1 MSDAHRKAFVAES
14 EEGITELNN
23 ALLDLESDPDDDE
36 AMGSIF
42 RIAHTLKGNASAMGY
57 ESVSEL
63 AHEMEDLLDEVRE
76 GDIEVDIELMDL
88 LFDAVDYL
96 DAMIGDI
103 AEDGETDIDAS
114 GVEADLREK
123 LEPDNGDSGGSGGG
137 DTTEPTDEAK
147 NESADDAAA
156 TETTEDEAE
165 EPDATDETGDKTA
178 EPTTTNDGP
187 APDAT
192 AKSDDI
198 TAGSDDDTAGSDD
211 DTAAGAIDDL
221 PEEIA
226 DTDLETS
233 EAVYR
238 AEVGLSDT
246 EMPGVESIFIM
257 QEIENTYDR
266 IGTNPAQE
274 TIEDGDFEETFDIFV
289 IDISASEIEGVLSE
303 LGKVAFASV
312 SQVTPNVEDP
322 MTVAEAIESDTTTAA
337 AEAAEST
344 GSDSDTETAAD
355 DANEEHDTV
364 KSENEGG
371 SDDGDNA
378 MDGSSDSGDNEDNDG
393 DDGDDGGRS
402 SPDSG
407 GRSGPGSSSSDE
419 TDIQSVRVDVNQLDE
434 LYNLVEQLVT
444 SRIKLRREMEREG
457 IESDNLDELDK
468 ITGNLQDTA
477 MDMRLIPLSKIVD
490 TFPRLVRDVAR
501 ETGKQVNFT
510 VTGED
515 IELDRTILTEI
526 RDPLI
531 HVLRNAV
538 DHGVEPPEEREKE
551 GKDPTGNVSLTATRD
566 RDHVNIEVADDGA
579 GLDTEMLKEK
589 AIEKG
594 VKTESELERME
605 QSDIYDLVFHP
616 GFSTAEEVTD
626 VSGRGV
632 GMDVVHNTVK
642 QLDGTVNV
650 DSELGEGTTVT
661 LRLPVTVAI
670 VKVMFIEVGGTEYGI
685 PVKNIAEVTRA
696 TDIRMTNGDE
706 IINHDDEIY
715 PILRLSDALDEP
727 SSVNGDGMLLRIRGE
742 HRKVALHCNKVIDQE
757 EVVVKP
763 LEGVLSGIPGL
774 SGTAVLGDGDVV
786 AVLDVVTL

>member
-23 ALLDLESDPDDDE
+23 ALLDLEADPDDDE
-36 AMGSIF
+36 AMDSIF
-42 RIAHTLKGNASAMGY
+42 RIAHTLKGNASAMGF

-76 GDIEVDIELMDL
+76 GQIDVDIELMDL
-88 LFDAVDYL
+88 LFDSVDYL
-96 DAMIGDI
+96 DAMVGDI

-123 LEPDNGDSGGSGGG
+123 METGSVGDESDDSETA
-137 DTTEPTDEAK
+137 DDEAA
-147 NESADDAAA
+147 ESTDDASEETDAETTDDEVATDDKVATDDEATADDEDGAAEA
-156 TETTEDEAE
+156 DEE
-165 EPDATDETGDKTA
+165 TDETA
-178 EPTTTNDGP
+178 ENSAEETEEPAVEAEATTEAD
-187 APDAT
+187 
-192 AKSDDI
+192 S
-198 TAGSDDDTAGSDD
+198 D
-211 DTAAGAIDDL
+211 DTAAFAANDL

-226 DTDLETS
+226 EAELATS

-238 AEVGLSDT
+238 AEVGLGDT
-246 EMPGVESIFIM
+246 EMPGVEAIFIM
-257 QEIENTYDR
+257 QELEGAYDR
-266 IGTNPAQE
+266 LGTEPAQD
-274 TIEDGDFEETFDIFV
+274 TIEDGDFEETFDVFV
-289 IDISASEIEGVLSE
+289 IDISASEIKGILSE
-303 LGKVAFASV
+303 LGKVEFASV
-312 SQVTPNVEDP
+312 SPVTPNVDDP
-322 MTVAEAIESDTTTAA
+322 MTVTEAIEGGAASETAT
-337 AEAAEST
+337 AESAA
-344 GSDSDTETAAD
+344 DTDDTDAD
-355 DANEEHDTV
+355 DADDTSESDESDEETEE
-364 KSENEGG
+364 SESSDS
-371 SDDGDNA
+371 SDDGD
-378 MDGSSDSGDNEDNDG
+378 DSGS
-393 DDGDDGGRS
+393 GRS
-402 SPDSG
+402 SPGSG
-407 GRSGPGSSSSDE
+407 DRSGPGGSGSDE

-457 IESDNLDELDK
+457 IDSDNLDELDK

-538 DHGVEPPEEREKE
+538 DHGIEPPEEREKN

-579 GLDTEMLKEK
+579 GLDPEMLKQK
-589 AIEKG
+589 AIDKG
-594 VKTESELERME
+594 VKTQSELERME
-605 QSDIYDLVFHP
+605 QSEIYDLVFHP

-650 DSELGEGTTVT
+650 ESELGEGTTVT

-670 VKVMFIEVGGTEYGI
+670 VKVMFVEVGGTEYGI

-696 TDIRMTNGDE
+696 NDVRTTKGDE
-706 IINHDDEIY
+706 IIDHDDEIY

-727 SSVNGDGMLLRIRGE
+727 SSVNGDGMLLRIREE
-742 HRKVALHCNKVIDQE
+742 HRKVALHCDKVIDQE

>member
-23 ALLDLESDPDDDE
+23 ALLDLESDPDDDD
-36 AMGSIF
+36 AMDSIF

-76 GDIEVDIELMDL
+76 GDIDVDIELMDL
-88 LFDAVDYL
+88 LFDSVDYL
-96 DAMIGDI
+96 DAMVSDI
-103 AEDGETDIDAS
+103 AEDGETEIDAS

-123 LEPDNGDSGGSGGG
+123 LETGSVGDSDEGG
-137 DTTEPTDEAK
+137 DDKAAA
-147 NESADDAAA
+147 ADDTADAGDMASDEAA
-156 TETTEDEAE
+156 TETGNETVDDADSDTAETVDNKTDPEAATADDSADD
-165 EPDATDETGDKTA
+165 PDGDKA
-178 EPTTTNDGP
+178 E
-187 APDAT
+187 AV
-192 AKSDDI
+192 
-198 TAGSDDDTAGSDD
+198 
-211 DTAAGAIDDL
+211 AIDDL
-221 PEEIA
+221 PEAIA
-226 DTDLETS
+226 DAELETS

-238 AEVGLSDT
+238 AEIGLGDT
-246 EMPGVESIFIM
+246 EMPGVEAIFIM
-257 QEIENTYDR
+257 QEIEGGYDR
-266 IGTNPAQE
+266 IGTDPAQD
-274 TIEDGDFEETFDIFV
+274 TIEDGDFDETFDVFV
-289 IDISASEIEGVLSE
+289 VDISASEIEGILGE
-303 LGKVAFASV
+303 LGKVEFASV
-312 SQVTPNVEDP
+312 SPVTPNVDDP
-322 MTVAEAIESDTTTAA
+322 MTVTEAVDAAGGTSGTDADAEPTVESDDADAGAA
-337 AEAAEST
+337 
-344 GSDSDTETAAD
+344 TAAD
-355 DANEEHDTV
+355 DESDTA
-364 KSENEGG
+364 ERDDPGG
-371 SDDGDNA
+371 DADSDTDD
-378 MDGSSDSGDNEDNDG
+378 SSDSS
-393 DDGDDGGRS
+393 DDSESGRS

-407 GRSGPGSSSSDE
+407 GRSGPSSSGSDD

-457 IESDNLDELDK
+457 IDSDNLDELDK

-538 DHGVEPPEEREKE
+538 DHGIEPPEEREQKGKE
-551 GKDPTGNVSLTATRD
+551 PTGNVSLTATRD

-579 GLDTEMLKEK
+579 GLDPEMLKRK

-605 QSDIYDLVFHP
+605 ESEIYDLVFHP
-616 GFSTAEEVTD
+616 GFSTADEVTD

-650 DSELGEGTTVT
+650 ESELGEGTTVT

-670 VKVMFIEVGGTEYGI
+670 VKVMFVEVGGTEYGI

-696 TDIRMTNGDE
+696 EDIRTTKGDE
-706 IINHDDEIY
+706 IIDHDDEIY
-715 PILRLSDALDEP
+715 PILRLSNALDEP
-727 SSVNGDGMLLRIRGE
+727 TSVNGDGMLLRIREE
-742 HRKVALHCNKVIDQE
+742 HRKVALHCDQVIDQE

>member
-23 ALLDLESDPDDDE
+23 ALLDLEADPDDDD
-36 AMGSIF
+36 AMDSIF
-42 RIAHTLKGNASAMGY
+42 RIAHTLKGNASAMGF

-76 GDIEVDIELMDL
+76 GQIDVDIELMDL
-88 LFDAVDYL
+88 LFDSVDYL
-96 DAMIGDI
+96 DAMVGDI

-123 LEPDNGDSGGSGGG
+123 METGSVGDESDDSETA
-137 DTTEPTDEAK
+137 DDEAT
-147 NESADDAAA
+147 ESADDAD
-156 TETTEDEAE
+156 TETDAETTDEGTVDDESGASETAEETEEPAVEAE
-165 EPDATDETGDKTA
+165 AAPEATA
-178 EPTTTNDGP
+178 EAESDGDTTAFTVN
-187 APDAT
+187 
-192 AKSDDI
+192 
-198 TAGSDDDTAGSDD
+198 
-211 DTAAGAIDDL
+211 DL
-221 PEEIA
+221 PEEIV
-226 DTDLETS
+226 DSELETS

-238 AEVGLSDT
+238 AEVGLGDT
-246 EMPGVESIFIM
+246 EMPGVEAIFIM
-257 QEIENTYDR
+257 QELEGAYDR
-266 IGTNPAQE
+266 LGTDPAQD
-274 TIEDGDFEETFDIFV
+274 TIEDGDFEETFDVFV
-289 IDISASEIEGVLSE
+289 IDISATEIKGILSE
-303 LGKVAFASV
+303 LGKVEFASV
-312 SQVTPNVEDP
+312 EPVTPNVDDP
-322 MTVAEAIESDTTTAA
+322 MTVAEAVEADSRDTAETT
-337 AEAAEST
+337 ET
-344 GSDSDTETAAD
+344 DSKAETAAD
-355 DANEEHDTV
+355 DAGEVDKEADTAETDDD
-364 KSENEGG
+364 ST
-371 SDDGDNA
+371 SDDGDG
-378 MDGSSDSGDNEDNDG
+378 GSTTDDSDDSSTS
-393 DDGDDGGRS
+393 DDD
-402 SPDSG
+402 DSG
-407 GRSGPGSSSSDE
+407 GQSSPGSGDRSGPSGSGSDE

-457 IESDNLDELDK
+457 IDSDNLDELDK
-468 ITGNLQDTA
+468 ITGSLQDTA

-538 DHGVEPPEEREKE
+538 DHGVEPPEEREKK

-579 GLDTEMLKEK
+579 GLDPEMLKQK
-589 AIEKG
+589 AIDKG

-605 QSDIYDLVFHP
+605 QSEIYDLVFHP

-650 DSELGEGTTVT
+650 ESELGEGTTVT

-670 VKVMFIEVGGTEYGI
+670 VKVMFVEVGGTEYGI

-696 TDIRMTNGDE
+696 NDVRTTKGDE
-706 IINHDDEIY
+706 IIDHDDEIY

-727 SSVNGDGMLLRIRGE
+727 SSVNGDGMLLRIREE
-742 HRKVALHCNKVIDQE
+742 HRKVALHCDKVIDQE